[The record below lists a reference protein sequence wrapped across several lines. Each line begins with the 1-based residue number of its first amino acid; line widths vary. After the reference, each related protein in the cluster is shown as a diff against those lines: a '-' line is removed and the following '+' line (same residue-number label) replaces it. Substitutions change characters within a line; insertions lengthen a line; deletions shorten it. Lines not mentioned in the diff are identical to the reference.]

1 MKLQLSQT
9 GNGSF
14 WRANLCRDGTK
25 KFDDVFKQPDPTEG
39 LKKLVDPRLGDNCP
53 IDLVMKMAQLTKV
66 YTENDPQ
73 KRPNISSVM
82 VTLTALIS
90 TTEDWNIVSIIEN
103 PALVNLIV
111 KAAID
116 RYKKACSDSSGA
128 RYTSEA
134 NAQMRGGEALW
145 ELAKKTY
152 GAFASSKR
160 ENRHFTDMADLNFQM
175 CKAMENPGLTP
186 SFSLRTF

>member
-1 MKLQLSQT
+1 MLKHIFQSGFLSILYSFGSKPLQR
-9 GNGSF
+9 
-14 WRANLCRDGTK
+14 WDK
-25 KFDDVFKQPDPTEG
+25 EDPTEG

-53 IDLVMKMAQLTKV
+53 IDSVMKHLFQPLRTRTLLPSLKIQLF
-66 YTENDPQ
+66 
-73 KRPNISSVM
+73 
-82 VTLTALIS
+82 
-90 TTEDWNIVSIIEN
+90 
-103 PALVNLIV
+103 V

-116 RYKKACSDSSGA
+116 WYKKACSDSSGA
-128 RYTSEA
+128 GSTSKA

-145 ELAKKTY
+145 ELEKKTY

-160 ENRHFTDMADLNFQM
+160 ENRHFTDMANLNFLM

>member
-14 WRANLCRDGTK
+14 WKANLCRDGTR
-25 KFDDVFKQPDPTEG
+25 KFDEVFEQPDPTEG

-53 IDLVMKMAQLTKV
+53 IDSVMKLRQYFIACRWHNL
-66 YTENDPQ
+66 
-73 KRPNISSVM
+73 PN
-82 VTLTALIS
+82 
-90 TTEDWNIVSIIEN
+90 
-103 PALVNLIV
+103 V
-111 KAAID
+111 KPAID
-116 RYKKACSDSSGA
+116 RYKKACSDLSGA
-128 RYTSEA
+128 GSTSEA

-160 ENRHFTDMADLNFQM
+160 ENRHFTDMADLNFLM

-186 SFSLRTF
+186 SFSLTTS